1 VAGALEREARLAV
14 NEGMR
19 ELADAL
25 GRPELYR
32 NPRGR
37 IFYRGELRRMW
48 AQYQA
53 GREPGA
59 VTLARP

>member
-1 VAGALEREARLAV
+1 VY
-14 NEGMR
+14 EGMR
-19 ELADAL
+19 ELADAI

-37 IFYRGELRRMW
+37 VFYRGELRRMW